1 MAGKIFIFPS
11 KNEPDE
17 TLYECHLQ
25 HSSTKERQAIRVIRK
40 LAQWREPVTN
50 PQSRAEC
57 LKMCSITPWDKWCL
71 GWKLQWQWMSCI
83 LYLEVC
89 AAVARAPDRDP
100 ERDIIEAME
109 SCLGDEAV
117 KSAATD
123 ILTALS
129 RDGVGLVAAKE
140 EFVSAFKA
148 SIGRSRDDVSTVR
161 LSQSCGWGD
170 SDETPK
176 LIGA

>member
-1 MAGKIFIFPS
+1 MDGKIFV
-11 KNEPDE
+11 EPNRAAPDA
-17 TLYECHLQ
+17 TLYESHLQ
-25 HSSTKERQAIRVIRK
+25 HNSTKERQQLRILRK

-71 GWKLQWQWMSCI
+71 GWKLHWQWMSCN

-89 AAVARAPDRDP
+89 VAA
-100 ERDIIEAME
+100 ERDQDVFEAIE

-117 KSAATD
+117 KAAATA
-123 ILTALS
+123 IFAAIS
-129 RDGVGLVAAKE
+129 QDGVGLVAAKDD
-140 EFVSAFKA
+140 FVSAFKA
-148 SIGRSRDDVSTVR
+148 SIDRSRNDVSTVQ
-161 LSQSCGWGD
+161 LCQSCGWGD
-170 SDETPK
+170 ADEAPK

>member
-1 MAGKIFIFPS
+1 MDGKILIFT
-11 KNEPDE
+11 NNNYPDE
-17 TLYECHLQ
+17 TLYECHLRHNSREEKQ
-25 HSSTKERQAIRVIRK
+25 EIRVIRK
-40 LAQWREPVTN
+40 LAQWKEPVTN

-71 GWKLQWQWMSCI
+71 GWKLQWQWVSCI
-83 LYLEVC
+83 LYLEIC
-89 AAVARAPDRDP
+89 ATVARARNRDP

-109 SCLGDEAV
+109 FSLADEAV

-123 ILTALS
+123 ILTAIS

-148 SIGRSRDDVSTVR
+148 SIGRSRDDVSTVH

-170 SDETPK
+170 SDETPR